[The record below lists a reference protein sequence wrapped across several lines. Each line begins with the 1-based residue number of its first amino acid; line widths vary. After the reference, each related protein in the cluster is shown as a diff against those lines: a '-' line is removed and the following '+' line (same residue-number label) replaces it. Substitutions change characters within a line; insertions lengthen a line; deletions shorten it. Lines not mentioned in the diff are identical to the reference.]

1 MQMIKA
7 ALKGKKKKGT
17 KKGKKAVPKEVPNG
31 IVRFFNDYGESP
43 HL

>member
-1 MQMIKA
+1 MIKA

-17 KKGKKAVPKEVPNG
+17 KKGKTTKQPAVKLDS
-31 IVRFFNDYGESP
+31 IARFFNDYGESP